1 MLGKMKQ
8 YLPDKYQKLVMLS
21 DSEFLKFEK
30 EKVFLHFNFFFILL
44 LLLIGLALKNVDI
57 LPSGYFSV
65 KINQ

>member
-1 MLGKMKQ
+1 MKQ

-44 LLLIGLALKNVDI
+44 LLIIGLALNNVDI